1 MTINSPVADVV
12 VRAIDTASLLLALA
26 TLAQIL
32 PALAAALS
40 CIWYAIR
47 IYEWIAKKR
56 RRSGTHDPSSESI
69 NVD

>member
-1 MTINSPVADVV
+1 M
-12 VRAIDTASLLLALA
+12 LALA